1 MARIPNIQLN
11 AAVGAI
17 FPDTSLIQAISASNG
32 TSTLTCADVSDSVRI
47 VPGMTVTGT
56 GITGT
61 TTVSGVVNS
70 TGVITLTGG
79 TLSGMT
85 AGNYTFTLPMFLAL
99 FATDPGTSGASG
111 EVTGGSYARQTIT
124 FGLPASGVVTST
136 DAQNFTSMPAE
147 AGGCPY
153 FFIFAAVSGTTYPI
167 GGGTTSGLSGAISAG
182 STVAVAIGGVTF
194 TAS

>member
-1 MARIPNIQLN
+1 MARIPNTSLN
-11 AAVGAI
+11 AAIGAA
-17 FPDTSLIQAISASNG
+17 FPDSALVQAISASNG
-32 TSTLTCADVSDSVRI
+32 TSTLTCANISDSVRI
-47 VPGMTVTGT
+47 IPGMTVTGT

-61 TTVSGVVNS
+61 TTVSTVVYS

-85 AGNYTFTLPMFLAL
+85 AGNYTFTLNMFLAL
-99 FATDPGTSGASG
+99 FTTDPGTTGTSG
-111 EVTGGSYARQTIT
+111 EVTGGSYARQALT
-124 FGLPASGVVTST
+124 FGLPSAGVVTST
-136 DAQNFTSMPAE
+136 DAQNFTNMPAE
-147 AGGCPY
+147 ASGTPY
-153 FFIFAAVSGTTYPI
+153 FFVFAASSGTTYPL

>member
-1 MARIPNIQLN
+1 MARLPNVQIN
-11 AAVGAI
+11 AAVGSM
-17 FPDTSLIQAISASNG
+17 FPSTPIIQAISASNG
-32 TSTLTCADVSDSVRI
+32 TSTLTCTEPSDAVRI
-47 VPGMTVTGT
+47 IPGMTVTGT

-61 TTVSGVVNS
+61 TTVSTVVYA

-99 FATDPGTSGASG
+99 FTTDPGTAGTSG

-124 FGLPASGVVTST
+124 FGAPVAGVVTST

-147 AGGCPY
+147 AGGTPY
-153 FFIFAAVSGTTYPI
+153 FGIFAQVSGTTYYL
-167 GGGTTSGLSGAISAG
+167 GGGATSGLSGAISAG
-182 STVAVAIGGVTF
+182 STVAIAIGGATW
-194 TAS
+194 TQT